1 MDKIVFYKE
10 RDFGEKFNVTFE
22 FVKQNWKILLRY
34 ALYGILPL
42 AFVGA
47 LSLNSLMQNMVDV
60 SSGNSMFSDEL
71 SYSMLFSYALL
82 LPTSLA
88 AYIWIGTVVFSMM
101 QFYNAHD
108 EGLQGVTFQELK
120 PSFRRNAWRL
130 FKCGLVG
137 SLIGIVFLAIFSMY
151 MMNKAFSQRNVVSA
165 LRVNLLRMPVR
176 MFLTLVKMRLLSGV
190 RKQEY
195 HKATELRMKWWSS
208 SMAMSMMMK
217 TPIII

>member
-1 MDKIVFYKE
+1 MLV
-10 RDFGEKFNVTFE
+10 RDSWLPHIQDGNLSWHNRIRPGRCVSFE

-47 LSLNSLMQNMVDV
+47 LSLNSLMQTMMDV
-60 SSGNSMFSDEL
+60 SSGNSMFGDEL

-82 LPTSLA
+82 FPTSLV

-120 PSFRRNAWRL
+120 PSFCRNAWRL

-137 SLIGIVFLAIFSMY
+137 SLIGIVFLSIFLVVI
-151 MMNKAFSQRNVVSA
+151 ALGEHGRNPLAHVLILYA
-165 LRVNLLRMPVR
+165 C
-176 MFLTLVKMRLLSGV
+176 
-190 RKQEY
+190 
-195 HKATELRMKWWSS
+195 
-208 SMAMSMMMK
+208 
-217 TPIII
+217 PIYLDV

>member
-137 SLIGIVFLAIFSMY
+137 FLIGIVFLAVFYRDSFRGSD
-151 MMNKAFSQRNVVSA
+151 KFWSDGSH
-165 LRVNLLRMPVR
+165 LL
-176 MFLTLVKMRLLSGV
+176 LLGSRCSRCYWCTFDIG
-190 RKQEY
+190 Y
-195 HKATELRMKWWSS
+195 TYLY
-208 SMAMSMMMK
+208 
-217 TPIII
+217 I

>member
-22 FVKQNWKILLRY
+22 FVEQNWKILLRY

-60 SSGNSMFSDEL
+60 SSGNSMFSDDL

-120 PSFRRNAWRL
+120 PSFRRNAWRFVQMRTGWFSDRHRVL
-130 FKCGLVG
+130 G
-137 SLIGIVFLAIFSMY
+137 SLFYRDSFRGSDKFWSDGSHLLLLGSSGSRCFWCTFDIGYTYLYI
-151 MMNKAFSQRNVVSA
+151 
-165 LRVNLLRMPVR
+165 
-176 MFLTLVKMRLLSGV
+176 
-190 RKQEY
+190 
-195 HKATELRMKWWSS
+195 
-208 SMAMSMMMK
+208 
-217 TPIII
+217 